1 MKIRTVLFSLVMM
14 LVLSGC
20 VENPNSWDN
29 TQPSVPTSEISCST
43 SAALPEITEQI
54 MELTTEP
61 STAPAFIFPLD
72 SGACLETYTDDETL
86 DYLDYYLFIPENA
99 NADMPMIIFLHG
111 DGEVGNP
118 EKLADYGL
126 IRAVRDIYGE
136 NFPFIV
142 VSPCTRTA
150 SWTSGSIPQTLMGLI
165 EHLSERLSVDKDR
178 IILSGHSRGAM
189 GVWNLISTY
198 GDYFAAA
205 VPVSCGAETT
215 LNMENC
221 IKVPVRAYVGNLG
234 EYENMYRTRMFN
246 IVQKMVEYGGTAELI
261 VLENRN
267 HGQTAHDA
275 FTQDTFTWMLSQ

>member
-1 MKIRTVLFSLVMM
+1 MKIRTVLLSLAMI
-14 LVLSGC
+14 LALSGC
-20 VENPNSWDN
+20 TANPNDRDDVQS
-29 TQPSVPTSEISCST
+29 TVPVSEISST
-43 SAALPEITEQI
+43 TSVAVPETSEQI

-72 SGACLETYTDDETL
+72 SGAYLETYIDDETQ
-86 DYLDYYLFIPENA
+86 DYLDYYLFIPENV
-99 NADMPMIIFLHG
+99 NENMPMIVFLHG

-118 EKLADYGL
+118 EKLSDYGL
-126 IRAVRDIYGE
+126 IHAARDIYGE
-136 NFPFIV
+136 EFPFIA

-150 SWTSGSIPQTLMGLI
+150 SWTSGSIPRTLMGLI
-165 EHLSERLSVDKDR
+165 EHLSEYLSIDKDR

-234 EYENMYRTRMFN
+234 EYENTYRTRMFN
-246 IVQKMVEYGGTAELI
+246 IIQKMLEFGGTAELI

-267 HGQTAHDA
+267 HGQTAYDA